1 MSPLFKIWQKSVVNS
16 LHNLFVIWCESV
28 PFLVHTCEETH
39 KKWLQQSIVSF
50 SPDNRIFR
58 KKYTILN
65 SLQSQNLPVTIILMQ
80 LGPVVFVNITYIW
93 IL

>member
-16 LHNLFVIWCESV
+16 LRNLFVIWCESV

-39 KKWLQQSIVSF
+39 EKWLQQSIVSF

-58 KKYTILN
+58 KIYDIKFSTVSKSACDNYFNACRTCSIC
-65 SLQSQNLPVTIILMQ
+65 
-80 LGPVVFVNITYIW
+80 
-93 IL
+93 